1 VDAATRASAPAF
13 HEEDDLESINYI
25 AVLAAAASTFAIG
38 GLWYSPLLFQ
48 RAWMEASN
56 LTARDLGAGGTGR
69 IFGLAFIFALLMA
82 FNLAMFLNAPGTTAA
97 WGATA
102 GLLSALWVVLGIGTI
117 ALFERRPAAYTLVNG
132 GYWIVAFAV
141 MGTILGA
148 WR

>member
-1 VDAATRASAPAF
+1 M
-13 HEEDDLESINYI
+13 ESINYL
-25 AVLAAAASTFAIG
+25 AVLTAAASTFAIG

-48 RAWMEASN
+48 RAWMKASN
-56 LTARDLGAGGTGR
+56 LTEHELSAGGSGR
-69 IFGLAFIFALLMA
+69 IFGLAFLFALLMA
-82 FNLAMFLNAPGTTAA
+82 LNLAMFLDAPGTTLA
-97 WGATA
+97 WGAAA

-141 MGTILGA
+141 MDAILGA